1 MTTASTTDR
10 AAPAVPGVARRRW
23 LRFFQAAGA
32 LAGVAGALAVA
43 AGGVLPWARLTVFG
57 VVFGVP
63 GVFGLGALTLSA
75 ALLALLAG
83 RRFPLLAVVC
93 GLLALGLGLHAQR
106 ETGKALRKRTLALE
120 SALWPVNDRLIRAG
134 LSPVEPFPPGQRRAD
149 LVGPGPDWT
158 LWGGAVLALGG
169 LTRFAAQRLACQCP
183 RCKRGWPAA
192 RRDRVTFCP
201 ACGERVGPFVRCPS
215 CAEPVA
221 LGDVFCGVCRTS
233 LV

>member
-1 MTTASTTDR
+1 MTTASTTDH
-10 AAPAVPGVARRRW
+10 AARSVPGVARRRW
-23 LRFFQAAGA
+23 LRLCQVAGA
-32 LAGVAGALAVA
+32 LAGLGGALAIAV
-43 AGGVLPWARLTVFG
+43 GGVLPWARLTVFG

-75 ALLALLAG
+75 ALLVLLRG
-83 RRFPLLAVVC
+83 RHFPLLAVLC
-93 GLLALGLGLHAQR
+93 GLLALGLGQHAQR

-120 SALWPVNDRLIRAG
+120 SALWPVNDRLMRAG
-134 LSPVEPFPPGQRRAD
+134 LPPVEPFPPGQRRAD
-149 LVGPGPDWT
+149 LVGPGPVWT
-158 LWGGAVLALGG
+158 LWGGAALALGG
-169 LTRFAAQRLACQCP
+169 MTRLAAQRFACRCP

-192 RRDRVTFCP
+192 RQDRVTFCP

-221 LGDVFCGVCRTS
+221 PHDAFCGVCRAA